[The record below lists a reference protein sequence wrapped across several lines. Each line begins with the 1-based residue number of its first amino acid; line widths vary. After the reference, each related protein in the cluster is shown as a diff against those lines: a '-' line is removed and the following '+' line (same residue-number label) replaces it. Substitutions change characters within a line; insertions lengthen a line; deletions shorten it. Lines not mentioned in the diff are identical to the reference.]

1 VGTIDRRI
9 CHEGLQSYRYEAV
22 DVQDPATHQHDTDVL
37 VSNAGI
43 CPFHE
48 FLSMPHGIWERT
60 RAVNLD
66 GSFYIVQAVANVM
79 KMQTPQGGA
88 IIGISSISAL
98 VGGAQQV

>member
-1 VGTIDRRI
+1 
-9 CHEGLQSYRYEAV
+9 
-22 DVQDPATHQHDTDVL
+22 
-37 VSNAGI
+37 
-43 CPFHE
+43 
-48 FLSMPHGIWERT
+48 MPHGVWERT

-79 KMQTPQGGA
+79 KAQSPQGGT